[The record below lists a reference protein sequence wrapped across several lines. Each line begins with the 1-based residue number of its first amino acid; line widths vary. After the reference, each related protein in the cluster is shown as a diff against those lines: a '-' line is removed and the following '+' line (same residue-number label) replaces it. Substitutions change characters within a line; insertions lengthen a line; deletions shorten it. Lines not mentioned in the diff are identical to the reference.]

1 MKLSRTMR
9 WLGLVCAGWVALA
22 AAIPSPARLSLK
34 SASVLVLD
42 QWTGQALV
50 EKQAEAV
57 VPIASLTKLMTAMV
71 LLDAHLDPN
80 ELLTITIPELVFS
93 KKAPAISGPKGI
105 YYELDFVAFYSVPRR
120 IRNGSLFTI
129 SIARVENL

>member
-57 VPIASLTKLMTAMV
+57 VPIASLTKLMTAMEIGR
-71 LLDAHLDPN
+71 AH
-80 ELLTITIPELVFS
+80 V
-93 KKAPAISGPKGI
+93 
-105 YYELDFVAFYSVPRR
+105 
-120 IRNGSLFTI
+120 
-129 SIARVENL
+129 